1 MCVVRR
7 QYPMRPPC
15 DRFLPVTVLAVITV
29 MTFAAI
35 AGSPVAAAGDLHRD
49 RW

>member
-1 MCVVRR
+1 M
-7 QYPMRPPC
+7 PPSC
-15 DRFLPVTVLAVITV
+15 GRFPPVTVLAVITV

-35 AGSPVAAAGDLHRD
+35 ARSRRRG

>member
-7 QYPMRPPC
+7 QYPMRPPTG
-15 DRFLPVTVLAVITV
+15 LLTVAVLAVITV

-35 AGSPVAAAGDLHRD
+35 ARSPRRGRC
-49 RW
+49 